1 MAHDAA
7 QEDTMKPMTSP
18 EIWQAFLDFFAERG
32 HTVVPSSSL
41 IPVNDPTLLFVNAG
55 MVQFKNV
62 FLGLEERPYRRATTV
77 QKCMR
82 VSGKHNDIENVGPS
96 PRHHSF
102 FFMLGNFSFGDYF
115 KREAIRYAYDCLTRV
130 FHLPSERLV
139 YTVFHDDEE
148 AFSAWTQDIG
158 VAPERVYRMGEKT
171 NFWSM
176 GDTGPCGPTSEV
188 HYDFG
193 PEACTC
199 HEPNCSVALDNGCNR
214 WLEIWNLVFMQYNQA
229 ADGTRTPLPR
239 PGVDTG
245 MGLERLASII
255 QGVPSD
261 YDTDLF
267 VPIIRRTQE
276 LLGHSDAQVQEHLV
290 GYRVI
295 ADHVRAMVF
304 LIGDGV
310 LPGNEGR
317 RYVLRLILR
326 RAARHGKLI
335 GFEGPFLGDVAEVVI
350 EQMAPYY
357 EELARRRDFILQ
369 TIRLEEERFQQT
381 LSIGLR
387 LLESEIAG
395 LQAQGKTILP
405 GPVAFKLYDT
415 YGFPIDLTKDVARE
429 NGLTVDEVGFHQ
441 AMEEQRERS
450 RGEQPVV
457 MDETRA
463 AYARLLNDLK
473 ATGALDED
481 GVLYDPYST
490 TEVDTVLVA
499 ILRLNEG
506 APPTRVRMA
515 RQGERVELVIPITPF
530 YVESGGQVSDTGV
543 FAQPRE
549 GSDELQWEVQIE
561 DTRQPVPGLIVH
573 TGQVTQGTVRE
584 GDPCWAMVDYE
595 RRWDIMRNHT
605 ATHLLHSE
613 LRYVLGEHVH
623 QAGSLVAPDR
633 LRFDFTHPAMMTQEE
648 LAAVQRSVN
657 AAILANYPVETVFTD
672 YRTAV
677 AEGAMALFGEKYGDV
692 VRTLRIGPPDQPF
705 SYELCGGTHVNETAE
720 IGLFHIL
727 SESSVGAGVRRI
739 EAVTGRA
746 AYELVER
753 RLGQL
758 DNIAAYLGIP
768 ADQVDR
774 RVLSLLEEAQDAQK
788 EVARLRRLLAQRD
801 FEAVMKHVQ
810 EVNGVPVLAAR
821 VEASD
826 ADMLR
831 EMSDWFRQRVG
842 SGVVVLG
849 AAMEGRPSF
858 VAAVTPD
865 LVKRG
870 LDAGRLVKAVARVV
884 GGGGGGKPTLAQA
897 GGRDVGRLKEAL
909 AQVPQLVAEA
919 LRT

>member
-1 MAHDAA
+1 
-7 QEDTMKPMTSP
+7 MKTMTSP
-18 EIWQAFLDFFAERG
+18 EIWQAFLDYFAGKG
-32 HTVVPSSSL
+32 HTIVPSSSL
-41 IPVNDPTLLFVNAG
+41 VPVDDPTLLFVNAG

-62 FLGLEERPYRRATTV
+62 FLGLEERPYKRATTL

-115 KREAIRYAYDCLTRV
+115 KREAIQYAYECLTEV
-130 FHLPSERLV
+130 FGLPPERLV
-139 YTVFHDDEE
+139 YTVFQDDEE

-158 VAPERVYRMGEKT
+158 IAPERIYRMGEKT

-176 GDTGPCGPTSEV
+176 GDTGPCGPTSEI

-199 HEPNCSVALDNGCNR
+199 GQPNCSVALDNGCNR
-214 WLEIWNLVFMQYNQA
+214 WLEVWNLVFMQFNQA

-255 QGVPSD
+255 QGVGSD
-261 YDTDLF
+261 YETDLF
-267 VPIIRRTQE
+267 VPIIKRTQE
-276 LLGHSDAQVQEHLV
+276 LLGHSEAEIQQHLV

-295 ADHVRAMVF
+295 ADHIRAIVF

-335 GFEGPFLGDVAEVVI
+335 GFEEPFLSEIAPVVI
-350 EQMAPYY
+350 EQMGPYF
-357 EELARRRDFILQ
+357 EELVQRREFILQ
-369 TIRLEEERFQQT
+369 TIRLEEERFLQT
-381 LSIGLR
+381 LSVGLR
-387 LLESEIAG
+387 LLESEIAA
-395 LQAQGKTILP
+395 LQAQGKTVLP

-429 NGLTVDEVGFHQ
+429 SGLTVDEAGFRQ
-441 AMEEQRERS
+441 ALAEQRERS
-450 RGEQPVV
+450 RGEQAAVL
-457 MDETRA
+457 DETKLV
-463 AYARLLNDLK
+463 YVRLLNDLK
-473 ATGALDED
+473 ASGALDED
-481 GVLYDPYST
+481 GVLYDPYSA
-490 TEVDTVLVA
+490 TEVDTVVVG
-499 ILRLNEG
+499 ILKLNTDG
-506 APPTRVRMA
+506 PPTRVRSA
-515 RQGERVELVIPITPF
+515 RQGDRVELVIPITPF

-543 FAQPRE
+543 FVQPRE
-549 GSDELQWEVQIE
+549 GTDEVRWEVQIE
-561 DTRQPVPGLIVH
+561 DTRQPIPGLIVH
-573 TGQVTQGTVRE
+573 VGRVTAGTVRE
-584 GDPCWAMVDYE
+584 GDSCWAIVDYE

-605 ATHLLHSE
+605 ATHLLHSA

-623 QAGSLVAPDR
+623 QAGSLVTPDR
-633 LRFDFTHPAMMTQEE
+633 LRFDFTHPTMMTQEE
-648 LAAVQRSVN
+648 LAAVSRAVN
-657 AAILANYPVETVFTD
+657 AAILANYPVEVVFTD

-677 AEGAMALFGEKYGDV
+677 AEGAMALFGEKYGEV
-692 VRTLRIGPPDQPF
+692 VRTLRIGTPDELI

-720 IGLFHIL
+720 IGLFHII

-739 EAVTGRA
+739 EAVTGRGA
-746 AYELVER
+746 LELVEQ

-758 DNIAAYLGIP
+758 ENIAAYLGVTP
-768 ADQVDR
+768 EQVER
-774 RVLSLLEEAQDAQK
+774 RVLALMEEAQNAQK
-788 EVARLRRLLAQRD
+788 EIARLRRLLAQRD
-801 FEAVMKHVQ
+801 FEAVMAHVQ
-810 EVNGVPVLAAR
+810 QVNGIPVLAAR
-821 VEASD
+821 VEA
-826 ADMLR
+826 ADVDTLR

-842 SGVVVLG
+842 SGVVVL
-849 AAMEGRPSF
+849 AATMGGRPNF

-865 LVKRG
+865 LVQRG
-870 LDAGRLVKAVARVV
+870 LDAGRIVKAVARVV

-897 GGRDVGRLKEAL
+897 GGRDVSRIKEAL
-909 AQVPQLVAEA
+909 AQVPHLVAEA